1 MSRYDAKANQSTR
14 VLSDDEIRKIW
25 AATEPNEKTPQ
36 PFHALVRFLLLTG
49 ARRAE
54 GGEITWPEITEY
66 DWTLPARRNK
76 VAVDLVRPLSKA
88 AQVVLKSLPRID
100 GGVFVFSNDGR
111 HPLSLTTPLARLT
124 AATGVTG
131 WRLHDLRRSCR
142 TLMSRAGVSAD
153 VAERCLG
160 HVIGG
165 VRGVYDQTQI
175 SPRNATCV

>member
-88 AQVVLKSLPRID
+88 AQDVLKSLPRID
-100 GGVFVFSNDGR
+100 GGAF
-111 HPLSLTTPLARLT
+111 
-124 AATGVTG
+124 
-131 WRLHDLRRSCR
+131 
-142 TLMSRAGVSAD
+142 VSAMM
-153 VAERCLG
+153 VAIRF
-160 HVIGG
+160 
-165 VRGVYDQTQI
+165 R
-175 SPRNATCV
+175 